1 MGKAR
6 KSIISSRKRLKSN
19 VPPSSQ
25 AGRRK
30 MKIAHM
36 IAGSL
41 FTISLISWGVLLWY
55 HFPDTSIFSFIA
67 PAILCFAIGVVIE
80 LLNY

>member
-1 MGKAR
+1 
-6 KSIISSRKRLKSN
+6 
-19 VPPSSQ
+19 
-25 AGRRK
+25 